1 MFTLNNVT
9 IRPLATT
16 DLDTWY
22 AWEYD
27 IELGMLAGWTPLL
40 AKTAFQQKFEQR
52 INEPKSEMKYFAVD
66 YNDQFTGV
74 LQLAEI
80 DHFEKRAVISIFIG
94 PKELW
99 GRGIGSTALRL
110 LLDYAFTVQGL
121 ERISAE
127 VYGFNT
133 RSQRLMER
141 VGFQKEGIL
150 RQHELQNGKRQDLHV
165 YGILKPEFYE
175 RYPTIFTLPE

>member
-9 IRPLATT
+9 LRPLATT
-16 DLDTWY
+16 DLDAWY
-22 AWEYD
+22 TWEYS
-27 IELGMLAGWTPLL
+27 IELAMLAGWTPLL
-40 AKTAFQQKFEQR
+40 AKTAFKQKFEQR
-52 INEPKSEMKYFAVD
+52 INEPKSEMKYFALD
-66 YNDQFTGV
+66 YESQFIGV

-99 GRGIGSTALRL
+99 GRGIGSAALRL

-121 ERISAE
+121 ERIYSE

-133 RSQRLMER
+133 RSQRLMEH

-150 RQHELQNGKRQDLHV
+150 RQHDLQNGVRQDLHV

>member
-9 IRPLATT
+9 LRPVETN

-22 AWEYD
+22 DWEQNID
-27 IELGMLAGWTPLL
+27 LAILASWTPLL
-40 AKTAFQQKFEQR
+40 SKTAFKQKFEQR
-52 INEPKSEMKYFAVD
+52 INEPRDDMKYFALD
-66 YNDQFTGV
+66 YEGQFVGV
-74 LQLAEI
+74 LQLAMI
-80 DHFEKRAVISIFIG
+80 DHYERRATLSIFLG
-94 PKELW
+94 VKELW

-121 ERISAE
+121 ERVYAE
-127 VYGFNT
+127 VFGFNK
-133 RSQRLMER
+133 RSQQLMER

-150 RQHELQNGKRQDLHV
+150 RQHDLHNGVRQDLYV

-175 RYPTIFTLPE
+175 RYETIFKIAE